1 MKKDIPLDDDEM
13 PAEFDFNRSIPNPW
27 FVAVHGPEYVR
38 VIDKDLAAL
47 FPDDISMNAA
57 LRSIAQAAARVPRK
71 ISAKTATAPKS
82 KKAHR
87 GAS

>member
-1 MKKDIPLDDDEM
+1 MPPDDDEM
-13 PAEFDFNRSIPNPW
+13 PAEFDFSRSIPNPW

-47 FPDDISMNAA
+47 FPDDVSMNDA

-71 ISAKTATAPKS
+71 ISAKTASAPKS
-82 KKAHR
+82 KKAQR
-87 GAS
+87 GGS

>member
-1 MKKDIPLDDDEM
+1 M

-47 FPDDISMNAA
+47 FSDNESMNSA
-57 LRSIAQAAARVPRK
+57 LRSTNSQTEENPEMN
-71 ISAKTATAPKS
+71 
-82 KKAHR
+82 
-87 GAS
+87 GAIVDDDDPLNYDLS

>member
-1 MKKDIPLDDDEM
+1 M

-47 FPDDISMNAA
+47 FSDNESMNSA
-57 LRSIAQAAARVPRK
+57 LRSIAQADLRK
-71 ISAKTATAPKS
+71 T
-82 KKAHR
+82 R
-87 GAS
+87 R